1 MTDAT
6 KAVRERS
13 PLDRYFGL
21 RESGSDVRTEF
32 IAGVTTFLTM
42 VYIVF
47 VNPQILA
54 NAGMDKGAVFV
65 ATCIA
70 AAVST
75 LVMALYA
82 NYPIALAPGM
92 GLNAFFAFTVV
103 LAYKYSW
110 QQALAG
116 VFCSGVLF
124 FLISI
129 FNIREY
135 IINSIPKNLKLAIS
149 AGVGLFL
156 GIIALEEAKIVVAN
170 PATLVTLG
178 DLKQWP
184 AILCLLGF
192 TVIVALNYRRII
204 GATLIGILVVTLFG
218 LPLGLAEFAGV
229 MATPPSLAPTFL
241 QLDFSRILEL
251 TFIIIVFSFLMVD
264 VFDNAGTLIG
274 VAHRAGLL
282 DADGNLPRMK
292 QALLADSFAAMFGAL
307 IGTST
312 TTSYIES
319 AAGVSAGGRTGLTA
333 VFVALFFLLALF
345 FAPLAGMIPAYASA
359 AALLYVACVM
369 TRGLAEIDW
378 EDITEYAPAVVA
390 AGIGGKPHHLHR
402 RRGGLGVAEI
412 FAPHP
417 VERILVRK
425 VGDEAVGGDHVGEGR
440 THRFEAALQ
449 VFECGARLALH
460 IARHRIE
467 FLGPMRVV
475 VIDRRRGDAGE
486 IDGRAALDL
495 DRGRVGHPHVGR
507 VRPVHV
513 LDRLCHAVPPI
524 ADCAVLLL
532 SRECLLDR
540 EKIPPGKALLQRLAQ
555 EICRMQ
561 RRHRADLAGAG
572 VKGEPAP
579 ARLEDTVLAVE
590 QRLGR
595 RIAEAD
601 QYVGVG
607 ELDLAQR
614 ERQADRGFLR
624 RGRAI
629 AGRAPRHD
637 VGDIDRG
644 AVEPDRRRHAAE
656 Q

>member
-47 VNPQILA
+47 VNPQILS

-103 LAYKYSW
+103 LEHKYSL

-116 VFCSGVLF
+116 VFCSGVIF

-129 FNIREY
+129 FNVREY

-170 PATLVTLG
+170 PATLVMLG

-184 AILCLLGF
+184 AILCLAGF
-192 TVIVALNYRRII
+192 IVIVALNYRNVIA
-204 GATLIGILVVTLFG
+204 ATLIG
-218 LPLGLAEFAGV
+218 LPLGLAEFTGIVSA
-229 MATPPSLAPTFL
+229 PPSLAPTFL
-241 QLDFSRILEL
+241 QLDFSRVAEL

-369 TRGLAEIDW
+369 TRGLAEIEW

-390 AGIGGKPHHLHR
+390 AVTMPLTYSIATGIGLGFITYALAKLIAGKFGEAKPTVVILA
-402 RRGGLGVAEI
+402 VI
-412 FAPHP
+412 FA
-417 VERILVRK
+417 IK
-425 VGDEAVGGDHVGEGR
+425 
-440 THRFEAALQ
+440 FAL
-449 VFECGARLALH
+449 
-460 IARHRIE
+460 
-467 FLGPMRVV
+467 
-475 VIDRRRGDAGE
+475 
-486 IDGRAALDL
+486 
-495 DRGRVGHPHVGR
+495 
-507 VRPVHV
+507 
-513 LDRLCHAVPPI
+513 
-524 ADCAVLLL
+524 
-532 SRECLLDR
+532 
-540 EKIPPGKALLQRLAQ
+540 PG
-555 EICRMQ
+555 
-561 RRHRADLAGAG
+561 
-572 VKGEPAP
+572 
-579 ARLEDTVLAVE
+579 
-590 QRLGR
+590 
-595 RIAEAD
+595 
-601 QYVGVG
+601 
-607 ELDLAQR
+607 
-614 ERQADRGFLR
+614 
-624 RGRAI
+624 
-629 AGRAPRHD
+629 
-637 VGDIDRG
+637 
-644 AVEPDRRRHAAE
+644 
-656 Q
+656 